1 MTQAAVVP
9 LDLLLGHGFT
19 GALASASNVPECPL
33 ADSVSGWAVGY
44 EELIR
49 PLYFAVG
56 AAFGGLEYCYTT
68 SGHSKYQMEVLPVP
82 RHEGPAEA
90 VAALQRIERAFG
102 DSATELAKILRV
114 SRPMI
119 YHYRRGMRPSVENFR
134 RLKLLADFA
143 DYVSTEAGVSLG
155 PVLKAPQPEGQSL
168 LELLSAEIP
177 DVALIKRIL
186 PRASADLQKRQR
198 LATALGNA
206 TPHDRQ
212 DIMRDR
218 HMSGKP
224 VYVTDPDVPGR
235 IVQIQPD
242 QSRVRGRMVNR
253 VFVPDEE

>member
-1 MTQAAVVP
+1 MTQAAAVP
-9 LDLLLGHGFT
+9 RDLLLGHGFT
-19 GALASASNVPECPL
+19 GALASISDMPERPL
-33 ADSVSGWAVGY
+33 AASVSEWTIGY

-49 PLYFAVG
+49 PLYYGTG
-56 AAFGGLEYCYTT
+56 ATFGGLVYCYTT
-68 SGHSKYQMEVLPVP
+68 SGLSKYEMEALPVP

-90 VAALQRIERAFG
+90 VAALQKIERAFG

-119 YHYRRGMRPSVENFR
+119 YHYRQGMQPSVDNFR

-143 DYVSTEAGVSLG
+143 DYVSTETGVSLG

-168 LELLSAEIP
+168 LDLLSAEIP
-177 DVALIKRIL
+177 DVPLIRRIL
-186 PRASADLQKRQR
+186 LRSSADLQKRQR
-198 LATALGNA
+198 LATALGHA
-206 TPHDRQ
+206 TTHDRR
-212 DIMRDR
+212 DIMRAR

-224 VYVTDPDVPGR
+224 VYVTDPDMPGR
-235 IVQIQPD
+235 IIQIRPD

>member
-1 MTQAAVVP
+1 MTQAAAVP

-19 GALASASNVPECPL
+19 GAPASASNVPECPL
-33 ADSVSGWAVGY
+33 AASVSGWAIGY

-49 PLYFAVG
+49 PLYFGAG
-56 AAFGGLEYCYTT
+56 AAFGGLEYYYTS
-68 SGHSKYQMEVLPVP
+68 SGHSKYEMEVLPVP

-90 VAALQRIERAFG
+90 VAALQKIERVFG

-119 YHYRRGMRPSVENFR
+119 YHYRQGMQPSVENFR
-134 RLKLLADFA
+134 RLKLLAEFA
-143 DYVSTEAGVSLG
+143 DYVSTEAGVSLA
-155 PVLKAPQPEGQSL
+155 PILKAPQPEGQSL
-168 LELLSAEIP
+168 LDLLSAEMP
-177 DVALIKRIL
+177 DVTLIRRIL
-186 PRASADLQKRQR
+186 LRTSADLQKRQR
-198 LATALGNA
+198 LATALGYA

-212 DIMRDR
+212 DIMRAR

-235 IVQIQPD
+235 IVQIRPD
-242 QSRVRGRMVNR
+242 QSRVSGRMVNR